1 MSAIAGLIHF
11 DASAV
16 DRDTLHRMQTLLT
29 PYGRDAQHSW
39 HRQNVGLIRTLLRTT
54 AEDRLDQQPLWRG
67 HEKLALVFDG
77 RIDNRDELSEK
88 LEIAPEKA
96 ALMADSELVYHACL
110 RWETETPKHLLGDF
124 ALACWQ
130 PERQHLWL
138 ARDPLGM
145 RPLYWYQRDDLVAF
159 ATMPKALFA
168 IPGLTKAISE
178 EQLHDYVCLIPMSG
192 PETLYKD
199 VYRVEPGQ
207 VVSLENG
214 EMNAHFYHRF
224 DPERELQLES
234 DEAYVDAFREQFEQA
249 VNRRLR
255 SNGPIGAEL
264 SSGLDSSSVTAT
276 AAKLLAE
283 HNQSLAAYTAMP
295 REGFDGPVPQG
306 RHADE
311 SLGAK
316 ALVRR
321 FDNIEHIIIRTGD
334 ETPLDQLQE
343 AVELLDRAP
352 LNACNM
358 AWWIAIRKDAAQR
371 GIKVLLTGS
380 MGNFSISY
388 DGYPY
393 LAWLV
398 RKGRWLTLYKVYKE
412 LKQHQPTLRWRKL
425 VRPCLSPLLPNF
437 LWRLRESVQGRAFGL
452 KKYSAINPDWSKKMG
467 SQQRAKQADFDTSFQ
482 PAWQGRLQRIQAI
495 HKTENGDYN
504 ALANA
509 YGLEMRDP
517 TADVRL
523 IEFCLAVPESQYLG
537 GGQFKWLL
545 RRLMKDV
552 LPPEILDVKTR
563 GLQSAD
569 WPEQIDRAIPQIR
582 EELEKLKAHGSASD
596 YLDIKGLEKALD
608 DWPSNNA
615 LNSQEAELRYRI
627 RMLRGLSVGRFI
639 RYADEQNE

>member
-1 MSAIAGLIHF
+1 MSAIAGLIHL
-11 DASAV
+11 DASTV
-16 DRDTLHRMQTLLT
+16 DRDTLQRMQTLLT

-39 HRQNVGLIRTLLRTT
+39 HLQNVGLTRTLLRTT
-54 AEDRLDQQPLWRG
+54 PEDSLDQQPLWRG
-67 HEKLALVFDG
+67 TEKLALVFDG
-77 RIDNRDELSEK
+77 RIDNRDELCEK
-88 LEIAPEKA
+88 LGIGTEQA
-96 ALMADSELVYHACL
+96 ALMADSELVYQACL
-110 RWETETPKHLLGDF
+110 RWETATPKHLLGDF
-124 ALACWQ
+124 AIACWQ
-130 PERQHLWL
+130 PQRQRLWL

-145 RPLYWYQRDDLVAF
+145 RPLYWYQRDDQIAF

-168 IPGLTKAISE
+168 IPGFTKATSE

-192 PETLYKD
+192 PKTLFKD
-199 VYRVEPGQ
+199 IYRVEAGQ
-207 VVSLENG
+207 VVNFEND
-214 EMNAHFYHRF
+214 ELNAHFYHRF
-224 DPERELQLES
+224 DPEREIQLES
-234 DEAYVDAFREQFEQA
+234 DEAYVDALREQLEQA

-255 SNGPIGAEL
+255 SSGPIGAEL
-264 SSGLDSSSVTAT
+264 SSGLDSSTVTAT
-276 AAKLLAE
+276 AAKLLAR
-283 HNQSLAAYTAMP
+283 HKQPLAAFTALP
-295 REGFDGPVPQG
+295 REGFDGPVPSG

-311 SLGAK
+311 SVGAK

-321 FDNIEHIIIRTGD
+321 FENIEHIIIRTGE

-343 AVELLDRAP
+343 AVELLDRPP

-358 AWWIAIRKDAAQR
+358 AWWIAIRKDAAKR

-380 MGNFSISY
+380 MGNFSISH

-398 RKGRWLTLYKVYKE
+398 RKGRWLTLYNVYKE

-425 VRPCLSPLLPNF
+425 VRPCLAPLLPNF
-437 LWRLRESVQGRAFGL
+437 LWKLRESAQGRALGL
-452 KKYSAINPDWSKKMG
+452 KKYSAINPAWSKQMG
-467 SQQRAKQADFDTSFQ
+467 SQRRAKQAGFDTSFQ
-482 PAWQGRLQRIQAI
+482 PAWQGRQQRIQAI
-495 HKTENGDYN
+495 NKMENGDYN

-523 IEFCLAVPESQYLG
+523 VEFCLAIPESQYLG

-569 WPEQIDRAIPQIR
+569 WPEQMDRAIPQIR

-596 YLDIKGLEKALD
+596 YLDIKSLEKALD
-608 DWPSNNA
+608 DWTSTDA
-615 LNSQEAELRYRI
+615 LNIKEAELRYRI

>member
-1 MSAIAGLIHF
+1 MSAIAGLIHL

-16 DRDTLHRMQTLLT
+16 DRDTLHRMQSLLT

-39 HRQNVGLIRTLLRTT
+39 HQQNAGLTHTLLRTT
-54 AEDRLDQQPLWRG
+54 PEDRFDQQPLWRG
-67 HEKLALVFDG
+67 AEKLAMAFDG
-77 RIDNRDELSEK
+77 RIDNRDELCEK
-88 LEIAPEKA
+88 LRIDPEQA
-96 ALMADSELVYHACL
+96 ALMADSELVYRACL
-110 RWETETPKHLLGDF
+110 EWDTETPKHLLGDF

-130 PERQHLWL
+130 PKCQRLWL

-145 RPLYWYQRDDLVAF
+145 RPLYWYQREDLLAF

-178 EQLHDYVCLIPMSG
+178 EQLHDYICLIPRSG
-192 PETLYKD
+192 PKSFYQD
-199 VYRVEPGQ
+199 VYHVEAGQ
-207 VVSLENG
+207 LLAFENG
-214 EMNAHFYHRF
+214 EIKANFYHRF
-224 DPERELQLES
+224 DPDRELQLEN
-234 DEAYVDAFREQFEQA
+234 DEAYVDALREQLDQA

-276 AAKLLAE
+276 AAKLLAN
-283 HNQSLAAYTAMP
+283 HNQSLAAYTALP
-295 REGFDGPVPQG
+295 REGFDGPVPRG

-311 SLGAK
+311 SIGAK
-316 ALVRR
+316 ALAKR
-321 FDNIEHIIIRTGD
+321 FENIDHILIRTGD

-343 AVELLDRAP
+343 VVELLDRAP

-371 GIKVLLTGS
+371 GIKVLLTGT

-412 LKQHQPTLRWRKL
+412 LMKHQSNMKWQTMI
-425 VRPCLSPLLPNF
+425 RPCLAPLMPKF
-437 LWRLRESVQGRAFGL
+437 IWRWREASRGRILRLQD
-452 KKYSAINPDWSKKMG
+452 YSAVNPAWSQQMG
-467 SQQRAKQADFDTSFQ
+467 TEQRAKQAGGDTSFQ
-482 PAWQGRLQRIQAI
+482 PAWQGRLQRIQSI
-495 HKTENGDYN
+495 SMQDNGDYN

-509 YGLEMRDP
+509 YGIEVRDP

-537 GGQFKWLL
+537 GGHFKWLL

-569 WPEQIDRAIPQIR
+569 WPEQIDRSIPQIR
-582 EELEKLKAHGSASD
+582 EELEKLKAHGSASG
-596 YLDIKGLEKALD
+596 YLDIESLEQALA
-608 DWPSNNA
+608 DWPTTEVF
-615 LNSQEAELRYRI
+615 NSQETELRYRT

-639 RYADEQNE
+639 RYADEQNQ